1 MNMQVTGLVVGADV
15 VVGMV
20 VVLVELIIDS
30 VVVWW
35 LLKVVSSTEV
45 VVSNISGL
53 STVEISPPSTES
65 TVDTSVDGIG
75 VVIIGRVTLG
85 LLVVDVFFLSNDV
98 SAVSSISVDSSSK
111 LSLSGVYNIIV
122 SH

>member
-1 MNMQVTGLVVGADV
+1 ML
-15 VVGMV
+15 
-20 VVLVELIIDS
+20 L
-30 VVVWW
+30 

-53 STVEISPPSTES
+53 STVEISPPSVES
-65 TVDTSVDGIG
+65 TVATSVGGIG

-98 SAVSSISVDSSSK
+98 SAVSSIDSSSE
-111 LSLSGVYNIIV
+111 LSLSSGVYNIFV

>member
-1 MNMQVTGLVVGADV
+1 M
-15 VVGMV
+15 
-20 VVLVELIIDS
+20 
-30 VVVWW
+30 
-35 LLKVVSSTEV
+35 
-45 VVSNISGL
+45 VSNISGL

-98 SAVSSISVDSSSK
+98 SAVSSIDSSSK